1 MANNTEKTDQA
12 GLNFVIKWFVC
23 MGLGF
28 LLFIM
33 LFSIIHGAKEQAE
46 MDSLGYRVER
56 LEDSYYNDNYSYLRN
71 KLRNYDYEHDDMD
84 DAVFDVYREMVK
96 AQEDYAAWRTW
107 YLCLGTELD
116 GEAQVKEPELR
127 EAVYANAKNCA
138 DERNQRRLDR
148 LVEEMEAVMASATGE
163 DE

>member
-1 MANNTEKTDQA
+1 MANNTEKTDQT
-12 GLNFVIKWFVC
+12 GINFVIKFFIC
-23 MGLGF
+23 MGFGF
-28 LLFIM
+28 LLFLI
-33 LFSIIHGAKEQAE
+33 LFAIIHGAKEQAE

-56 LEDSYYNDNYSYLRN
+56 LEDSYYNGDYSRLRSYI
-71 KLRNYDYEHDDMD
+71 LSYDSDYDDMD
-84 DAVFDVYREMVK
+84 DSVFDVYREMVK

-127 EAVYANAKNCA
+127 EAVYANARNCG